1 MVLQIKRKLRN
12 FPVFPNKAELI
23 RSVKGVVK
31 RAFSTR
37 RKTIVSGGSILLL
50 LLMLLVLPIPSG
62 REWLTEN
69 PKTTAL
75 IDIRAQDAQAL
86 GKAWNPQYRWVP
98 LSAISVNLRRA
109 VVVAEDGNFYSHEG
123 FDTAEMA
130 KAIEAGYEKGEMPRG
145 ASTISQQ
152 LAKNLYLSPSRN
164 PIRKLREALITWRL
178 ESNLTKNRILE
189 LYLNLIEWGEGIFG
203 AEAAAR
209 FYFKKPASSL
219 SAYESAYLA
228 AIIPSPRKVFNPRTH
243 PQRVERRAQL
253 ILRRMS
259 RVSS

>member
-1 MVLQIKRKLRN
+1 MHRRWVKLGIPSFVGFRCRQFLQIYVVRSLSLRT
-12 FPVFPNKAELI
+12 V
-23 RSVKGVVK
+23 
-31 RAFSTR
+31 
-37 RKTIVSGGSILLL
+37 
-50 LLMLLVLPIPSG
+50 
-62 REWLTEN
+62 
-69 PKTTAL
+69 
-75 IDIRAQDAQAL
+75 
-86 GKAWNPQYRWVP
+86 
-98 LSAISVNLRRA
+98 IS
-109 VVVAEDGNFYSHEG
+109 
-123 FDTAEMA
+123 
-130 KAIEAGYEKGEMPRG
+130 IEAGYEKGEMPRG

-209 FYFKKPASSL
+209 YYFKKPASSL

-228 AIIPSPRKVFNPRTH
+228 AIIPSPRKGFNPRIH

-259 RVSS
+259 RVNS